1 METITIYEKSTC
13 TKCRAAIKILDK
25 SGVEYRKVL
34 YHDTTLTKE
43 KLTELIKKLG
53 FTPRE
58 LLRIKEPVYAKMGLI
73 DMNLSDS
80 DIIDLMLKY
89 PDLIQRPIL
98 ERGDRAIIGRP
109 PERINEFLNA
119 S

>member
-34 YHDTTLTKE
+34 YHDTPLTKE

-53 FTPRE
+53 ITARE
-58 LLRIKEPVYAKMGLI
+58 LLRIKEPVYEKLGLI
-73 DMNLSDS
+73 DMNLTDS
-80 DIIDLMLKY
+80 QIIDLMLKN

-98 ERGDRAIIGRP
+98 ERGDKAIIGRP
-109 PERINEFLNA
+109 PERIETFLHA
-119 S
+119 E